1 MKVKAKY
8 MLLVVA
14 LAALI
19 ALWYLK
25 RQGYLYEG
33 FAEKKEEAASGKTI
47 FENFNDAQKEIACKT
62 LAEQMKLYT
71 EMLKTPASTD
81 EEREMQKGIAKTVE
95 TLKEEQ
101 MKQSCVM

>member
-1 MKVKAKY
+1 MKVSAKY
-8 MLLVVA
+8 VLLAVA
-14 LAALI
+14 VAALV
-19 ALWYLK
+19 ALWYLN

-33 FAEKKEEAASGKTI
+33 FTEKKESNGSKSI

-62 LAEQMKLYT
+62 LAEQMKLYS

-81 EEREMQKGIAKTVE
+81 EEKEMQKGIAKTVE

-101 MKQSCVM
+101 MKQACLV